1 LFILWILINKTMA
14 KKLKKAQNGG
24 ENSKGFSISR
34 NVTKSPVDEYGNQ
47 TKTKNVTI
55 TRNGEPV
62 RSKTTSNY
70 KSVKPWNY
78 EGITPGEKLSQRLDI
93 VGQALNPR
101 ASGNFTKESMVRK
114 VTGQGP
120 MTKTVK
126 VNARNETPKG
136 GVRKTVTREYK
147 KTGGP
152 ITALD
157 QVQRMYSKKK
167 K

>member
-1 LFILWILINKTMA
+1 MA

-101 ASGNFTKESMVRK
+101 ASGNFTKESMVK
-114 VTGQGP
+114 KGN
-120 MTKTVK
+120 MTKTTK
-126 VNARNETPKG
+126 VNSPNETPKG

-147 KTGGP
+147 KTGGS
-152 ITALD
+152 I
-157 QVQRMYSKKK
+157 KKK